1 MELNL
6 DKKVVFF
13 IVIAFVFSILV
24 RLIWVY
30 QFYGYEPFIW
40 NGQFM
45 INTNDG
51 YFYAE
56 GARDIINGFHQPND
70 LSPVDTTLSK
80 LTAFFYK
87 ILPFSFETILFYM
100 SAFLSSLVV
109 IPVILIANN
118 LKQLEVGFIA
128 ALLSSIAWSY
138 YNRTM
143 VGYYDTDMLNIVL
156 PSFLL
161 WSLMLA
167 LKTKEDKYLLFTAFE
182 IIIYRA
188 WYPQSYSLE
197 FAFFSLLFIFA
208 IYQYFKKEDYKF
220 TLTLLTFMMF
230 AMMNLDGFIRLTVV
244 LILFISLKKGF
255 FEKYLYYLFGLSVI
269 LFFITGGFNPIWG
282 KLKGYVFKDTISST
296 KDVLNLHFFTVMQ
309 TVREAGKIP
318 FEVFANRISGHS
330 ATFLLSI
337 VGYIWMTKK
346 YPIMLLGLPLIGLGF
361 LAYVGG
367 LRFTIYAVPVLA
379 LGIAFLIVNIASYIE
394 NRLVQKLLIGF
405 LSALILVPN
414 ILHVIDYKVPTV
426 FVKDEVKV
434 LDNLKHIANREDY
447 VISWWDYGYPI
458 RYYSDVK
465 TLVDGGKHSGK
476 VNFPVSYILTHE
488 QIKSAK
494 LARFDV
500 EYTEKRFN
508 FKNDSIEYNRT
519 NIAQMTL
526 DNGFNDVNDFLNS
539 LEFEEI
545 KLPKKTRDIYLY
557 LPNRM
562 MQIYPTVAK
571 FSDIDVMSG
580 KFIRKPLFL
589 VSHRFTK
596 QNENIIMIASGLKLI
611 LNLNKA
617 VLRINKKDIKINS
630 FIITQIDK
638 NKKLHVNK
646 QTFNPFSNIYV
657 IYMKNYNQI
666 LVVDKDTFNST
677 YIQLFVLENYD
688 KRYFEPIILTPY
700 AKVFKLKV

>member
-1 MELNL
+1 
-6 DKKVVFF
+6 
-13 IVIAFVFSILV
+13 
-24 RLIWVY
+24 
-30 QFYGYEPFIW
+30 
-40 NGQFM
+40 
-45 INTNDG
+45 
-51 YFYAE
+51 
-56 GARDIINGFHQPND
+56 
-70 LSPVDTTLSK
+70 
-80 LTAFFYK
+80 
-87 ILPFSFETILFYM
+87 M

-167 LKTKEDKYLLFTAFE
+167 LRTKEDKYLLFTAFE

-476 VNFPVSYILTHE
+476 VNFPVSYILTHD